1 MKRIKS
7 MIQEMIQT
15 RLSES
20 TEGAKL
26 TNGEAL
32 KIGKEAKKMAAKVRK
47 GGGPLADKDATY
59 LEMFASDAFSRN
71 PKLISR
77 TMNGGETENREQ
89 VFQVV
94 SKVIGK
100 DRAQMLSR
108 GKF

>member
-1 MKRIKS
+1 MSHIKS
-7 MIQEMIQT
+7 IIQEMIES
-15 RLSES
+15 RLSEAA
-20 TEGAKL
+20 EGTKL

-32 KIGKEAKKMAAKVRK
+32 KIGKEAKKMAEKVRK
-47 GGGPLADKDATY
+47 GGGPLADKDASY

-71 PKLISR
+71 LKLISR

-100 DRAQMLSR
+100 DRAHLLSR